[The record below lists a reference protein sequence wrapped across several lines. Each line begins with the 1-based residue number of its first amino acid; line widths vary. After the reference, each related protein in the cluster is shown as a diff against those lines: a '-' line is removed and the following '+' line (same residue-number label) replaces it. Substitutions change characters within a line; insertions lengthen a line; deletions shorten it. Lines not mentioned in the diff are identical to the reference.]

1 MSVTNYI
8 MIGFKTPLQEAT
20 PVWHSTGT
28 QTPAIFIMGSSV
40 KLNNTIILLNHY
52 TNKMPH
58 MFLCF

>member
-20 PVWHSTGT
+20 PVWHSTGI
-28 QTPAIFIMGSSV
+28 QTPAIFIIGSSV
-40 KLNNTIILLNHY
+40 KQNTIILLNHY
-52 TNKMPH
+52 TNNMPH